1 MFPIHSIQVNPRT
14 YKSEVITYCLFNDR
28 KNKENLFKKQNII
41 TKITLITDKKKNIN
55 NHIVY
60 YNEIL
65 SDIIYTV

>member
-1 MFPIHSIQVNPRT
+1 MQMN
-14 YKSEVITYCLFNDR
+14 KKLFNDR
-28 KNKENLFKKQNII
+28 KKNLFKKQNII
-41 TKITLITDKKKNIN
+41 TKVTLITDKKKNIN

>member
-1 MFPIHSIQVNPRT
+1 MQMN
-14 YKSEVITYCLFNDR
+14 KKLFNDR

-41 TKITLITDKKKNIN
+41 TKVTLITDKKKNIN
-55 NHIVY
+55 NYIVY